1 MHESEYG
8 AWKAEASWDVGIFAR
23 QKTYIEHVVAE
34 NFEPEEKPYYNIKCA
49 GMPDRCKEL
58 FKVSLGEPLKYSEAA
73 KEYNEAELKFLF
85 HESKKFHK
93 RGLTDFKVGL
103 IVPGKLYPK
112 HIIGGIVLEEGLYT
126 MH

>member
-1 MHESEYG
+1 MTLMQKEIFEEP
-8 AWKAEASWDVGIFAR
+8 KALQA
-23 QKTYIEHVVAE
+23 
-34 NFEPEEKPYYNIKCA
+34 C
-49 GMPDRCKEL
+49 L
-58 FKVSLGEPLKYSEAA
+58 
-73 KEYNEAELKFLF
+73 EYNEAELKFLF